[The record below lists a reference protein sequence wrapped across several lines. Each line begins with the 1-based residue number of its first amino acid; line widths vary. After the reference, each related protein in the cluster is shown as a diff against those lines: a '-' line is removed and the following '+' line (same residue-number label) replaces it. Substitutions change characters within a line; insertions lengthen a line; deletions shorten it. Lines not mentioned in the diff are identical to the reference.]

1 MSFPALEHPIVGAPL
16 AGGPSTPELAA
27 AVSGAG
33 GLGFLAAGYL
43 SADTVAEQIARVREL
58 TDAPY
63 GLNIFC
69 VEEGAVDTAALTS
82 YADRM
87 ADHARAH
94 GAEPG
99 SPRFEDDGFAAKVEL
114 AVRERPDVVS
124 FTFGCPTADLITRL
138 RNAGV
143 DVWVTVTDVAEAV
156 IADVRGADALVVQG
170 DEAGGHRGS
179 FHDVAGVGELGLL
192 PLLRLT
198 ARATERPLVAA
209 GGIADGAGVAA
220 VLAGGAVAAQVG
232 TAFMRC
238 PEAGT
243 SAPHRAALSRPGAT
257 RITRAFT
264 GRRARGIVNDFMEE
278 HDAEAPSAYP
288 HVHHLTAPLRAVAR
302 ASGNADGFNLWAGEA
317 YPLAHDEPAGEVVRR
332 LGADARAALTVAQ
345 ERWVPP
351 NTAGA

>member
-1 MSFPALEHPIVGAPL
+1 MGFPALEHPIVGAPL
-16 AGGPSTPELAA
+16 AGGPSRPELAA
-27 AVSGAG
+27 AVSSAG

-43 SADTVAEQIARVREL
+43 NPGTVADQIARMRTL

-69 VEEGAVDTAALTS
+69 LEEGAVDTDALTR
-82 YADRM
+82 YADRV
-87 ADHARAH
+87 APYARAH

-99 SPRFEDDGFAAKVEL
+99 TPRFEDDGFAAKVEL

-124 FTFGCPTADLITRL
+124 FTFGCPAADVIAGLQD
-138 RNAGV
+138 AGV
-143 DVWVTVTDVAEAV
+143 AVWVTVTDVAEAV
-156 IADVRGADALVVQG
+156 IADVRGADAVVVQG

-179 FHDVAGVGELGLL
+179 FHDVDGVGELGLL

-198 ARATERPLVAA
+198 ARATALPLVAA

-243 SAPHRAALSRPGAT
+243 SAPHREALGRPGAT

-264 GRRARGIVNDFMEE
+264 GRRARGIVNQFMDD
-278 HDAEAPSAYP
+278 HAAEAPAAYP
-288 HVHHLTAPLRAVAR
+288 HVHHLTAPLRAAAR
-302 ASGNADGFNLWAGEA
+302 ASGDAEAINLWAGEA
-317 YPLAHDEPAGEVVRR
+317 YPLAREEPAGEVVRR
-332 LGADARAALTVAQ
+332 LGAETRAALTRAQ